1 MIGKIHSQ
9 KPNIKME
16 KYLLGK
22 VVETIGT
29 NSNISVDAKLWQVLK
44 NTVIIDKKRKK
55 IKSINKKQVKK
66 QRIN

>member
-9 KPNIKME
+9 KSNIKME
-16 KYLLGK
+16 KDLLGK

-44 NTVIIDKKRKK
+44 NGVIIDKKRKK
-55 IKSINKKQVKK
+55 TKSIDNKEVKK
-66 QRIN
+66 QIIN

>member
-1 MIGKIHSQ
+1 
-9 KPNIKME
+9 ME